1 MRDRPSKPP
10 RDPRINPPP
19 SSTVALPLD
28 GETTQ
33 LRLEQ
38 ELTASAE
45 RRDRRGMA
53 VALAGLASIAE
64 ADGDPE
70 PAHVLLEEARSLWP
84 QLNVEG
90 TYDSTSK
97 SDATASTKAGAQA
110 TAANPS
116 PDLKHR

>member
-1 MRDRPSKPP
+1 MRDRPSRPP
-10 RDPRINPPP
+10 RGPRISPQP
-19 SSTVALPLD
+19 SFAVALPLD
-28 GETTQ
+28 CGTTQ

-53 VALAGLASIAE
+53 VALAGLASIVEAE
-64 ADGDPE
+64 GDPE

-90 TYDSTSK
+90 THNSASK
-97 SDATASTKAGAQA
+97 SDATTSAEAGAHA